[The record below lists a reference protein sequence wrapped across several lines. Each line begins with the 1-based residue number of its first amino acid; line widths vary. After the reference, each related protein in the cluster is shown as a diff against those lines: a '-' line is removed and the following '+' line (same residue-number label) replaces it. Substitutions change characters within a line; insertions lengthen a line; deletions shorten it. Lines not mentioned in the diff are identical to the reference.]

1 MNLYNTNYIRKYN
14 LRDANIKKSPWITTP
29 KRIDNRSTLR
39 EFNSKLD
46 LECYQNFVKKGISQ
60 VNFDLNIVSQK
71 WERMGEGNCY
81 QKIEAIRSIAPEIC
95 KF

>member
-14 LRDANIKKSPWITTP
+14 LRDANIKKFPWITTP

-46 LECYQNFVKKGISQ
+46 LECY
-60 VNFDLNIVSQK
+60 
-71 WERMGEGNCY
+71 
-81 QKIEAIRSIAPEIC
+81 
-95 KF
+95 